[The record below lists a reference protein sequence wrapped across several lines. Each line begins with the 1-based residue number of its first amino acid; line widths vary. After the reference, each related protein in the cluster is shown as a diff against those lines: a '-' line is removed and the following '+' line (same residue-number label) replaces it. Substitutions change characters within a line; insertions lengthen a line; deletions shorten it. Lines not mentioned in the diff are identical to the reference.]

1 MRLRDMQKIIGKVE
15 VDKLYLDHEHYNDK
29 YYFSNLSMYKS
40 TLTKVSEIEIFST
53 DINIIKNS
61 PLFETTL
68 NSCEME
74 EKSGEHV
81 KIAAFNVYNSTR
93 LLQRM
98 LETILP
104 VQDEAQISVKM
115 PESTNL
121 EDFIAEM
128 NKLNTAI
135 SQVVHNKEINGQVI
149 IKNWEPGSFWMDLFL
164 GTKEAVFLIASIA
177 WASVVINNK
186 IKEGKMLD
194 EKLRGIKI
202 ENDHLEHVADKHKI
216 IIDELLEAEANNIL
230 HKDFDSENHD
240 MLARIKNSINIFTEM
255 LSDGLEVHSALEGKD
270 NVKEIF
276 PDYKKME
283 FVESKIKLLDS
294 ESENDSTDI
303 IE

>member
-1 MRLRDMQKIIGKVE
+1 
-15 VDKLYLDHEHYNDK
+15 
-29 YYFSNLSMYKS
+29 
-40 TLTKVSEIEIFST
+40 
-53 DINIIKNS
+53 
-61 PLFETTL
+61 
-68 NSCEME
+68 
-74 EKSGEHV
+74 
-81 KIAAFNVYNSTR
+81 
-93 LLQRM
+93 
-98 LETILP
+98 
-104 VQDEAQISVKM
+104 
-115 PESTNL
+115 
-121 EDFIAEM
+121 
-128 NKLNTAI
+128 
-135 SQVVHNKEINGQVI
+135 
-149 IKNWEPGSFWMDLFL
+149 
-164 GTKEAVFLIASIA
+164 
-177 WASVVINNK
+177 
-186 IKEGKMLD
+186 MLD